1 MAQRGHGHEA
11 KTGETMTG
19 TSLVAHGHWT
29 RALLYL
35 LERARIGS
43 IEIVLPGGSRHCF
56 EGSVAGPKAEIELRD
71 EAVARRLLVGG
82 DVAFAEA
89 YMDGDWESPN
99 PAAVIE
105 YAVRNADAIDR
116 HLQETLWGGLL
127 RRALHI
133 VRTNTRLGSRRNIS
147 YHYDLGNEFYRL
159 WLDPTMTYSSA
170 LFEREDASL
179 EEAQRAKYQRL
190 TGLLGLQS
198 GQSVLEIGCG
208 WGGFAVTAAGERD
221 CRVTGLTLSE
231 RQREFALKRAADAGL
246 ADRIDIRL
254 EDYRDTKGLFDR
266 IASIEMFEAVG
277 ERYWPVFFQSVRERL
292 TQSGIA
298 AMQIITIAEERFEA
312 YRSRPDFIQRYIFP
326 GGMLPTMTHLKTLAA
341 GAGME
346 WKGDA
351 GFGQDY
357 AKTLQLWRE
366 RFVEAWPEIAKL
378 GFDERFKRMWQYYL
392 AYCEGGFR
400 AGSIDVRQIVIQRS

>member
-1 MAQRGHGHEA
+1 MR
-11 KTGETMTG
+11 G
-19 TSLVAHGHWT
+19 TSQAAHGHWT

-35 LERARIGS
+35 LERAAVGRV
-43 IEIVLPGGSRHCF
+43 ELVLPGGTRHVF
-56 EGSVAGPKAEIELRD
+56 EGPEPGPSAEIELRD
-71 EAVARRLLVGG
+71 DSVARRLLVGG

-89 YMDGDWESPN
+89 YMDGDWESPD
-99 PAAVIE
+99 PAAVID

-116 HLQETLWGGLL
+116 HLGETVWGGLL
-127 RRALHI
+127 RRALHAI
-133 VRTNTRLGSRRNIS
+133 RANTRVGSRRNIA

-179 EEAQRAKYQRL
+179 EDAQRAKYRRL
-190 TGLLGLQS
+190 ANLLGLEP

-208 WGGFAVTAAGERD
+208 WGGFAVTAAGERG

-231 RQREFALKRAADAGL
+231 RQREFALRRAAEAGL

-277 ERYWPVFFQSVRERL
+277 QRYWPIFFERVRDHL
-292 TQSGIA
+292 TQGGAA

-312 YRSRPDFIQRYIFP
+312 YRARPDFIQRYIFP
-326 GGMLPTMTHLKTLAA
+326 GGMLPTLTHLRSLVAD
-341 GAGME
+341 AGME
-346 WKGDA
+346 WRGDH
-351 GFGQDY
+351 GFGLDY
-357 AKTLQLWRE
+357 ARTLQLWRQ
-366 RFVEAWPEIAKL
+366 RFVEAWPEIRSL

-400 AGSIDVRQIVIQRS
+400 AGSIDVRQIVIQRG

>member
-1 MAQRGHGHEA
+1 MMVSSPAG
-11 KTGETMTG
+11 
-19 TSLVAHGHWT
+19 HGHWT

-35 LERARIGS
+35 LERASVGRIDVAFPDGR
-43 IEIVLPGGSRHCF
+43 RHSF
-56 EGSVAGPKAEIELRD
+56 QGSVPGPSAEIELRD
-71 EAVARRLLVGG
+71 ETVARRLLTGG

-89 YMDGDWESPN
+89 YMAGDWDSPD

-105 YAVRNADAIDR
+105 YAVRNADAIDT
-116 HLQETLWGGLL
+116 HLGETLWGGLL
-127 RRALHI
+127 RRALHLL
-133 VRTNTRLGSRRNIS
+133 RTNTRFGSRRNIS
-147 YHYDLGNEFYRL
+147 YHYDLGNDFYRL

-170 LFEREDASL
+170 LFEGEDVSL
-179 EEAQRAKYQRL
+179 EEAQHAKYRRL
-190 TGLLGLQS
+190 VQLLGLKP

-208 WGGFAVTAAGERD
+208 WGGFAMTAAAERD

-231 RQREFALKRAADAGL
+231 RQRDFALRRAAEAGL

-254 EDYRDTKGLFDR
+254 EDYRDTQGQFDR

-277 ERYWPVFFQSVRERL
+277 ERYWPVFFERIRDRL
-292 TQSGIA
+292 TQGGLA
-298 AMQIITIAEERFEA
+298 AMQIITIAEDRFEA

-326 GGMLPTMTHLKTLAA
+326 GGMLPTVTHLKSLASSVN
-341 GAGME
+341 MD
-346 WKGDA
+346 WIGDD

-357 AKTLQLWRE
+357 ARTLRLWRQ
-366 RFVEAWPEIAKL
+366 RFVAAWPEIRNL